1 MSYVPG
7 SHKFGHAIRKA
18 IYEKNS
24 LSTLLASKRFAKNIK
39 DNLDFFHN
47 SFEPEVIKKFFKD
60 TDGLDNDDKNLNK
73 NLFCYSA
80 KAGSA
85 VIFDEGGIHQGS
97 KPKHNDRMVLR
108 YLYGPETT

>member
-7 SHKFGHAIRKA
+7 SHKFGHVQEKA

-24 LSTLLASKRFAKNIK
+24 LSTRWHLKDFKKILK

-47 SFEPEVIKKFFKD
+47 SFEPEAIKKFFKD

-73 NLFCYSA
+73 TYFAILQKQVVQLFLMREVFIKVQT
-80 KAGSA
+80 KA
-85 VIFDEGGIHQGS
+85 
-97 KPKHNDRMVLR
+97 
-108 YLYGPETT
+108 